1 LIAFL
6 KVLETI
12 VEDKI
17 GHLNPAILAHVI
29 TNRCN
34 LRCKYCVFWRRKFD
48 EELSTNKVF
57 SVIDQ
62 AEDLGISFY
71 SVTGGEPLLRGDIP
85 EILRYAHDKGM
96 VTTLVTNGILLDK
109 QLESIAPHLNAL
121 SISLDSHLAEHSTH
135 RCDAETYWKI
145 RKNIEM
151 AAECRKRYK
160 DLKVNINTVISQIN
174 LHDLDALVRLVDE
187 LDIGITFE
195 PVVTMVPESPTLAY
209 DEDFKHVI
217 NTLIE
222 MKNSDYPIWNSKE
235 YLELIRDRKTFD
247 CCSFLLVRLDP
258 DGNVIVPCY
267 HPEVTT
273 KVGTIHERTLKDI
286 IESDERKRALM
297 KSKECHRCYL
307 TNYAE
312 ASLIYNNIFK
322 TGLEQFRLWVEA

>member
-6 KVLETI
+6 KLLETI

-17 GHLNPAILAHVI
+17 GHFNPAILAHVI

-34 LRCKYCVFWRRKFD
+34 LRCKYCCFWRRKFG
-48 EELSTNKVF
+48 EELQTDEIF
-57 SVIDQ
+57 SIIDQ
-62 AEDLGISFY
+62 AEELGISFY
-71 SVTGGEPLLRGDIP
+71 SVTGGEPFLREDIP

-121 SISLDSHLAEHSTH
+121 SISLDSHLPEHSTH

-151 AAECRKRYK
+151 AAVYRKGHE

-174 LHDLDALVRLVDE
+174 LHDLDSMVKLVDE

-195 PVVTMVPESPTLAY
+195 PVALMVPESPTLAY
-209 DEDFKHVI
+209 DGEFKRVI

-222 MKNSDYPIWNSKE
+222 MKDSDYPIWNSRE

-258 DGNVIVPCY
+258 DGNVIAPCY
-267 HPEVTT
+267 QPEVTT
-273 KVGTIHERTLKDI
+273 KIGTIKEKTLKDI

-307 TNYAE
+307 ANYSE